1 MMRSALDQ
9 MEEIMDIMKP
19 HDGGRAFRWM
29 AMGSFVTLLTLK
41 LYGITD
47 IGWRCVFMP
56 LIIYGV
62 LLAITGILVLTMM
75 AILWRHRQDNGKQ
88 DEK

>member
-1 MMRSALDQ
+1 
-9 MEEIMDIMKP
+9 MDIMKP
-19 HDGGRAFRWM
+19 YDSGGAFRWM
-29 AMGSFVTLLTLK
+29 AMGSFLTLLTLK

-47 IGWRCVFMP
+47 IGWRYVFMP

-62 LLAITGILVLTMM
+62 LLTITGILVLTMV
-75 AILWRHRQDNGKQ
+75 AILWKHRQDNGKH

>member
-1 MMRSALDQ
+1 MRPPD
-9 MEEIMDIMKP
+9 D
-19 HDGGRAFRWM
+19 DRAFRWM
-29 AMGSFVTLLTLK
+29 AMGSFLTLLTLK

-62 LLAITGILVLTMM
+62 LLVITGILVLTMA
-75 AILWRHRQDNGKQ
+75 AILWRHRRDNGKH

>member
-1 MMRSALDQ
+1 MDCMRPLND
-9 MEEIMDIMKP
+9 
-19 HDGGRAFRWM
+19 GRAFRWM
-29 AMGSFVTLLTLK
+29 AMGSFLTLLTLK
-41 LYGITD
+41 LCGITD
-47 IGWRCVFMP
+47 IGWIGVFMP

-75 AILWRHRQDNGKQ
+75 AILWWNRRDNGKY

>member
-1 MMRSALDQ
+1 
-9 MEEIMDIMKP
+9 MEATMDIMRP
-19 HDGGRAFRWM
+19 HNGGRAFQWM
-29 AMGSFVTLLTLK
+29 AMGSFLTLLMLK

-75 AILWRHRQDNGKQ
+75 AIHWRHRRDNGKH

>member
-1 MMRSALDQ
+1 MIE
-9 MEEIMDIMKP
+9 MEATMDIMKP
-19 HDGGRAFRWM
+19 HDSGGAFRWM
-29 AMGSFVTLLTLK
+29 AMGSFLTLLTLK

-62 LLAITGILVLTMM
+62 FLAITGILVLTMV
-75 AILWRHRQDNGKQ
+75 AILWRHRQDNGEH

>member
-1 MMRSALDQ
+1 MG
-9 MEEIMDIMKP
+9 IMKP
-19 HDGGRAFRWM
+19 HDSGGAFRWM
-29 AMGSFVTLLTLK
+29 AMGSFLTLLTLK
-41 LYGITD
+41 LSGITD

-62 LLAITGILVLTMM
+62 LLVITGTLIALTSLM
-75 AILWRHRQDNGKQ
+75 AMHWKHRRDNGKH

>member
-1 MMRSALDQ
+1 MRPPDDS
-9 MEEIMDIMKP
+9 K
-19 HDGGRAFRWM
+19 AFRWM
-29 AMGSFVTLLTLK
+29 AMGSLLTLLILK

-47 IGWRCVFMP
+47 IDWHCVFMP

-62 LLAITGILVLTMM
+62 LLAITGILVLTMI
-75 AILWRHRQDNGKQ
+75 AIHWKNRRDNGKH

>member
-1 MMRSALDQ
+1 MEVTMDCMR
-9 MEEIMDIMKP
+9 P
-19 HDGGRAFRWM
+19 NNGGRAFQWM
-29 AMGSFVTLLTLK
+29 AIGSFLTLLMLK

-47 IGWRCVFMP
+47 IGWLCVFMP

-62 LLAITGILVLTMM
+62 LLAITGTLIALTSLM
-75 AILWRHRQDNGKQ
+75 AIHWRHRQDNGKH

>member
-1 MMRSALDQ
+1 MNCMRPPD
-9 MEEIMDIMKP
+9 D
-19 HDGGRAFRWM
+19 GRAFRWM
-29 AMGSFVTLLTLK
+29 TMGSFLTLLTLK
-41 LYGITD
+41 LYGIAD

-62 LLAITGILVLTMM
+62 LLAITGTLIALTSLM
-75 AILWRHRQDNGKQ
+75 AIHWRHRQDNGEH